1 MTGTDRAPKRVKA
14 KIKRNVTEIAIV
26 ILDKSG
32 FVEEIEEVHEE
43 IDTEDIELK
52 SIISVIHSY

>member
-32 FVEEIEEVHEE
+32 FVEEIEKVHEE

>member
-1 MTGTDRAPKRVKA
+1 MTNTDRIPKRVKA
-14 KIKRNVTEIAIV
+14 KITRTVSEIAIV